1 MNKVRRDLTE
11 GSIIRNIWYLALPTI
26 VGNVLQNAFSIVDMK
41 FVGKLGPSAM
51 AAVGMSGIVLGTL
64 FVVIIGIYMG
74 TIALVARSIG
84 AKNQE
89 EAENVAMQSLFLGL
103 FCYAVIALIGYPMAP
118 VILKLLRA
126 GEDVIAEG
134 VPYIRILFLGS
145 IMMIVGIV
153 LSSVLRAAGD
163 AITPL
168 IILVIST
175 VLNIVL
181 DPILIFGLWGFPQLG
196 VAGSAWATV
205 IARSTGTFILL
216 WLFLRGRAVV
226 KLRLR
231 NAKVDFSLMW
241 RVIRIGVFAS
251 LQGVMRN
258 ISGLVLTPIVAG
270 YGTSAVAAYGLG
282 MRLRMVVMMPAFGL
296 GSAVSTLVGQNLG
309 AGKPERAE
317 RTAWVTAGAGFALM
331 TFFGILYIVFARD
344 IIGFFNTDA
353 DVLKTGVSYIY
364 IIACTFGFIG
374 FGVVFSRAFSGA
386 GDTVSPL
393 IITAIGFVGLRV
405 SLSVLLSSLIG
416 LKGVWFGVTIS
427 TVVQGL
433 IAAFWFSKGHW
444 KSKKI

>member
-1 MNKVRRDLTE
+1 MNKARKDLTE
-11 GSIIRNIWYLALPTI
+11 GSIIRNIWYLALPTML
-26 VGNVLQNAFSIVDMK
+26 GNVLQNAFSIVDMK

-64 FVVIIGIYMG
+64 FVVIRGGYMG
-74 TIALVARSIG
+74 TVALVARAIG

-89 EAENVAMQSLFLGL
+89 EAENVAVQSLFLGL
-103 FCYAVIALIGYPMAP
+103 FCYAAIAIIGYPLAP

-134 VPYIRILFLGS
+134 VPYIRVLFLGS
-145 IMMIVGIV
+145 VMMIVGIV

-181 DPILIFGLWGFPQLG
+181 DPILIFGLWGFPRLG

-231 NAKVDFSLMW
+231 NAKVDFALMW
-241 RVIRIGVFAS
+241 RIIRIGVFAS

-258 ISGLVLTPIVAG
+258 ISGLVLTPIVAN
-270 YGTSAVAAYGLG
+270 YGTSAIAAYGLG

-317 RTAWVTAGAGFALM
+317 RTAWVTAGTGFAFM
-331 TFFGILYIVFARD
+331 TFLGVLYIVFAKD
-344 IIGFFNTDA
+344 IIGFFNTDI
-353 DVLKTGVSYIY
+353 DVVKTGVSYMR

-374 FGVVFSRAFSGA
+374 LGVILGRAFSGA
-386 GDTVSPL
+386 GDTISPL
-393 IITAIGFVGLRV
+393 VITAIGFVGLRV
-405 SLSVLLSSLIG
+405 TLSVLFSSLMG
-416 LKGVWFGVTIS
+416 LKGVWFGVTAS
-427 TVVQGL
+427 TVIQGL
-433 IAAFWFSKGHW
+433 MTAFWFNKGRW
-444 KSKKI
+444 KSKKV